1 LNNPHKQRGA
11 ARLWLALGNS
21 ARGLRIGLRE
31 AAFQQ
36 ELVAAAVLIP
46 AAFWVGQGWVQVT
59 LLIGVVVLVLIVEL
73 LNTAI
78 EATVDRIGLERHP
91 LSGEAKDL
99 GSAAVLL
106 SCLLC
111 GGVWAAAVW
120 ARWLA

>member
-1 LNNPHKQRGA
+1 MHKQRGLK
-11 ARLWLALGNS
+11 RLGSALGNS
-21 ARGLRIGLRE
+21 VRGLRIGLRE

-36 ELVAAAVLIP
+36 ELVAAAVLMP
-46 AAFWVGQGWVQVT
+46 AAFWVGRNWLEVAA
-59 LLIGVVVLVLIVEL
+59 LIAVVALVLIVEL

-78 EATVDRIGLERHP
+78 EAAIDRISLEIHP

-120 ARWLA
+120 SRWFA